1 MKMILL
7 MLTIF
12 IVTGA
17 VVRRITPW
25 VTIVMT
31 LAVVAVL
38 LFVRVTF

>member
-12 IVTGA
+12 FVTGA

-25 VTIVMT
+25 TTVGMT
-31 LAVVAVL
+31 LAVVMVL
-38 LFVRVTF
+38 LYVRATF